1 MNPNEKERRRRD
13 HMAPK
18 LKLSVVKLKVS
29 YEKPK
34 ITTFGSVAK
43 LTMSG
48 GATSPDGHHTHRA
61 RHHA

>member
-1 MNPNEKERRRRD
+1 MNPNEKETRRLD

-18 LKLSVVKLKVS
+18 SSDVKLKVS

-34 ITTFGSVAK
+34 VTTFGSVAK

-48 GATSPDGHHTHRA
+48 GATSPDGHHTKRH
-61 RHHA
+61 RHHG

>member
-18 LKLSVVKLKVS
+18 LSVVKFKVS

-34 ITTFGSVAK
+34 VTTFGSVAK

-48 GATSPDGHHTHRA
+48 GATSPDGHNSHRA
-61 RHHA
+61 RHHAP

>member
-18 LKLSVVKLKVS
+18 LSDVKLKMS
-29 YEKPK
+29 YQKPK
-34 ITTFGSVAK
+34 VMTFGSVAK

-48 GATSPDGHHTHRA
+48 GATSPDGFHTHRA

>member
-1 MNPNEKERRRRD
+1 MNPNEKERRRKD

-18 LKLSVVKLKVS
+18 FSDVKLKVS

-34 ITTFGSVAK
+34 VTTFGSVAK

-48 GATSPDGHHTHRA
+48 GATSPDGRHTSRH

>member
-1 MNPNEKERRRRD
+1 MNPNEKESRRRD

-18 LKLSVVKLKVS
+18 LSDIKLEVS

-34 ITTFGSVAK
+34 VTTFGSVAK

-48 GATSPDGHHTHRA
+48 GATTPDGHNTSRH

>member
-1 MNPNEKERRRRD
+1 MNPNQNERCRRD
-13 HMAPK
+13 HMAPNR
-18 LKLSVVKLKVS
+18 KLSVVKLKVS

-34 ITTFGSVAK
+34 VTTFGSVAK

-48 GATSPDGHHTHRA
+48 GATSPDAHHSHRA

>member
-1 MNPNEKERRRRD
+1 MNPNEKETRRRD
-13 HMAPK
+13 HMAP
-18 LKLSVVKLKVS
+18 KLSVVKLKVS

-34 ITTFGSVAK
+34 VTTFGSVAK

-48 GATSPDGHHTHRA
+48 GATSPDGHHTQRH

>member
-1 MNPNEKERRRRD
+1 MNPNENERRRRD
-13 HMAPK
+13 HMAPNP
-18 LKLSVVKLKVS
+18 KLSVAKLKAS

-34 ITTFGSVAK
+34 VTTFGSVAK

-48 GATSPDGHHTHRA
+48 GATSPDGHGTHRH